1 MPHYYMAPWEWRLN
15 PTGVDAPVAQWQAPN
30 VQHRIGGF
38 DFRSCAQKAQRGGV
52 PGPGLFVYDR
62 LVPMGGSAVY
72 LGSGLQDTLSAVQ
85 KSGIETFL
93 GKKTTA
99 VTNDILGMLN
109 QFLRDPAYY
118 SPDNALA
125 GWGPLTV
132 GHRRRI
138 SMWLAGTRII
148 NEHLDALSVNAT
160 KQVFVEAF
168 RRRYAEGTP
177 DNALR
182 KLVGS
187 YSLKLFND
195 LSTGSADALLPP
207 EYRGFGSLHPATP
220 LTDDFSDSVMTGWS
234 HLGAAFTDTGSV
246 ASNDASN
253 ATSRYD
259 TDLSGDDHYC
269 KGLASIIINQG
280 GGVTVRFASGALTMY
295 SGLKNQSTTY
305 YIFEHQSGTVTEH
318 ASGTGGSA
326 DNIIGLEVGNTG
338 ANDIELFEDYDGAKT
353 SRVTYTDTATLLTG
367 NTRCGIHAWD
377 GGGANRTRI
386 DDWEADIFAAG
397 ATPFTQTILI
407 G

>member
-1 MPHYYMAPWEWRLN
+1 GAAARAAAGVRGHRRRLRKDPGHRPHTQRAQAGG
-15 PTGVDAPVAQWQAPN
+15 TSGV
-30 VQHRIGGF
+30 
-38 DFRSCAQKAQRGGV
+38 
-52 PGPGLFVYDR
+52 GLFVYER
-62 LVPMGGSAVY
+62 RVTMGGSELY
-72 LGSGLQDTLSAVQ
+72 LGSDLQGKFTGIRRSGLETL
-85 KSGIETFL
+85 T
-93 GKKTTA
+93 GKRTTED
-99 VTNDILGMLN
+99 DILGMLN

-234 HLGAAFTDTGSV
+234 HPGTVGFTDTGSV
-246 ASNDASN
+246 ASNDGSA
-253 ATSRYD
+253 AASRYD

-269 KGLASIIINQG
+269 KGLASIIVNQS
-280 GGVTVRFASGALTMY
+280 GGVSVRFASGAWTAY

-305 YIFEHQSGTVTEH
+305 YIYEHQSGTPTQH

-397 ATPFTQTILI
+397 ATPFTQAILI